1 MFKSVIN
8 GLKTVQK
15 VFKSVQNQRLED
27 FKSVILKFKRFEFV
41 ILKNKR
47 FK

>member
-8 GLKTVQK
+8 GLKSIKK
-15 VFKSVQNQRLED
+15 VFKSVQNQRLGD